1 MVGNWVVRSNTDLFV
16 VKIARAF
23 YVSTLQ
29 ANLVQSPPK
38 ESPLNIFPLF
48 VHLHCGVT
56 LFLVG
61 LIWIIQLVHY
71 PLMAY
76 VDSSRFGEFEKEHC
90 QRIGRVVAP
99 AMLLEGFLSCMV
111 CFQAA
116 FYTSE
121 SMPLFFS
128 LAGLVLLG
136 VIWISTFAIQVP
148 IHNRLS
154 KGYSAEH
161 IERLVQTNWIRTI
174 AWTLRSPIAMYLT
187 CVLGVWRP

>member
-1 MVGNWVVRSNTDLFV
+1 M
-16 VKIARAF
+16 VKIALAF
-23 YVSTLQ
+23 SVSTLQ
-29 ANLVQSPPK
+29 TNPVQSPPK

-71 PLMAY
+71 PLMTY
-76 VDSSRFGEFEKEHC
+76 VELARFEEFEKEHC

-99 AMLLEGFLSCMV
+99 AMILEGFLSCIV
-111 CFQAA
+111 CFHAA
-116 FYTSE
+116 FYVSE
-121 SMPLFFS
+121 SMPLLVSF
-128 LAGLVLLG
+128 AGLALLG

-154 KGYSAEH
+154 LGYSAEH
-161 IERLVQTNWIRTI
+161 IERLVRTNWIRTI
-174 AWTLRSPIAMYLT
+174 AWTLRSPIAIYLT
-187 CVLGVWRP
+187 WMLGAWRA